1 MQPVR
6 LLPPFWAL
14 LHWCGAAEPHVF
26 AFSTFLCPQ
35 TRFIFPLGRRHYRL
49 HLLRYKTARWYVV
62 LQLRT
67 NLQVVLRINCD
78 SSQRRKNQN
87 SHRFTV
93 TNPVINIRKKNDRS
107 LGGAGRFEEGR
118 ECSRLQR
125 RLHDALLWPA
135 QRDVVGACGR
145 VNPGSIRQ
153 RIVAIARRP
162 GTQMMATKVGHPK
175 AGPASILRAG
185 PGDKDSLGSPGY
197 TSTFHYI
204 GILQKHAQTAHRTTS
219 TPEITRQQQASQA
232 PQHPSCLRAW
242 PRASCA

>member
-14 LHWCGAAEPHVF
+14 LHLVRRCRASRVGLFGVSLSADEVHISFGP
-26 AFSTFLCPQ
+26 SPPQ
-35 TRFIFPLGRRHYRL
+35 TPLA
-49 HLLRYKTARWYVV
+49 TVQDCAVV
-62 LQLRT
+62 RGFT
-67 NLQVVLRINCD
+67 TYHSSGCFNCD

-162 GTQMMATKVGHPK
+162 GTQMMATKVGHPR